1 MASQISHTATVTAIG
16 PQSVTVAID
25 GGSSCVGCRVSL
37 LCGHNED
44 TIIQV
49 VNVADPKCFTVG
61 EAVSITA
68 TATSIWKAII
78 IGLMIPCVILLS
90 LLLGCLLAGIGT
102 VSAVLITF
110 AAIAVYYIILAF
122 NRQSLE
128 TSVRWTVEKLNSS
141 QN

>member
-37 LCGHNED
+37 LCGHKED

-49 VNVADPKCFTVG
+49 VNVSDPTCFTVG
-61 EAVSITA
+61 EAVSIVA
-68 TATSIWKAII
+68 TANSIWKAII
-78 IGLMIPCVILLS
+78 IGLVTPCIILLS
-90 LLLGCLLAGIGT
+90 LLLGCLSAGVAT
-102 VSAVLITF
+102 VWAVLITF
-110 AAIAVYYIILAF
+110 AVVAVYYIILAF
-122 NRQSLE
+122 NRQSIE
-128 TSVRWTVEKLNSS
+128 TSVRWTVEKLHSS